1 MNGMNRAARR
11 AAKIGRPVIKVSNR
25 VDVVP
30 MEHAES
36 YLAHEIERE
45 GPWRSGVP
53 LVILQPEID
62 RGRAAAGWMPQTL
75 ARMQEVRLRHAP
87 VPFRMDIDA
96 GGEIEI
102 DVGLVDV
109 TVFFEMP
116 ASSRPVLPGNR
127 EEVDRLLTEN
137 LRHLDEVCAG
147 ALHDQMVI
155 ASAQHFYH
163 SGGAHL
169 VHFHNLIF
177 GLRQE
182 VRDDRDLLGPL
193 DMNPL
198 LEALAAS
205 GPLSVIGGMRPAAN

>member
-1 MNGMNRAARR
+1 MSRTNRAARW
-11 AAKIGRPVIKVSNR
+11 AANMGRPVVKVGNR
-25 VDVVP
+25 IDVVP

-36 YLAHEIERE
+36 YIAHEIESE

-53 LVILQPEID
+53 LVILQPAID
-62 RGRAAAGWMPQTL
+62 RGMAPDGWMAQTL
-75 ARMQEVRLRHAP
+75 ARMREVRLRHAT
-87 VPFRMDIDA
+87 VPFRMGVD
-96 GGEIEI
+96 GGGQIGI

-116 ASSRPVLPGNR
+116 ASRRPVPPRGR
-127 EEVDRLLTEN
+127 DETDRLLTEN
-137 LRHLDEVCAG
+137 LRHLDAVCAG

-163 SGGAHL
+163 SGGSHL

-182 VRDDRDLLGPL
+182 VREDRDLLGPL

-198 LEALAAS
+198 LEALAAG
-205 GPLSVIGGMRPAAN
+205 GPLTVIGGMRAAAD